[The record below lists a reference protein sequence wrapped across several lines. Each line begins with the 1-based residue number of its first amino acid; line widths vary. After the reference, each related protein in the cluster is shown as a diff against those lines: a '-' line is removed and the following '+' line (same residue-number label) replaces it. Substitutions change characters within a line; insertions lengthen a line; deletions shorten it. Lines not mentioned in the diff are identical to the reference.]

1 MLNTNELRG
10 LIAKQ
15 GLSQR
20 RISKL
25 IGVTEKTF
33 YSKMREGVFRTDE
46 LEEIAGILGIKP
58 MDIGLLFCDDLQHDK
73 GAV

>member
-10 LIAKQ
+10 LIAKK

-20 RISKL
+20 RIAKL

-33 YSKMREGVFRTDE
+33 YLKMREGVFRTDE
-46 LEEIAGILGIKP
+46 LEEIAGILGIKR
-58 MDIGLLFCDDLQHDK
+58 MDIGLLFCDDFQHDK
-73 GAV
+73 EAV